1 MKFSGQILKMI
12 TENGKPIQ
20 YYLNLSGDLISM
32 NQLFDKEISIKHIG
46 YQCVS
51 CGQDLPIFR
60 MGFCK
65 KCFFESPYASETI
78 LRPELSTAH
87 LGSRSDI
94 CSSHCKN

>member
-65 KCFFESPYASETI
+65 KCF
-78 LRPELSTAH
+78 
-87 LGSRSDI
+87 
-94 CSSHCKN
+94 